1 MQPAAENSVESWI
14 QLHVQIMQRKILAAG
29 SQIHS

>member
-14 QLHVQIMQRKILAAG
+14 QLHVQIML
-29 SQIHS
+29 